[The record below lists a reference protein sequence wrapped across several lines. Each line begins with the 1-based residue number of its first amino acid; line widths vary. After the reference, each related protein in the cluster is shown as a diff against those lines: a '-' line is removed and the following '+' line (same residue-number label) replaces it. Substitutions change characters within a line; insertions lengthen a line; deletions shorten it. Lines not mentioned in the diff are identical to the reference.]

1 MLSVRPNSPVDNS
14 SLVQF
19 AVVIALVGDR
29 PNVRARKAQ
38 RHTWAWAWACAVA
51 AALLVLV
58 AGLLGYG
65 GRLDPAAEGSPF
77 SWAGAAAGAVAALAA
92 AGAALRWPRARAR
105 RALLALGLLCVAADD
120 ALGLHER
127 FADDLDPRP
136 AMGGGGL
143 GWGAVGM
150 VGYGILLAAVVALLA
165 AELRGERRARPM
177 LTAGVTLLVIA
188 LLARVAGGAVAA
200 AGGLPH
206 GHVRH
211 AGESADHAAKL
222 AGWVLVAAAL
232 GRIAFRPARK
242 RRPPPDQS
250 EAAAA
255 AQ

>member
-1 MLSVRPNSPVDNS
+1 VLSVRPITPVDNS
-14 SLVQF
+14 SFVQF
-19 AVVIALVGDR
+19 NVVIALVGNR
-29 PNVRARKAQ
+29 PIVRARKAD
-38 RHTWAWAWACAVA
+38 RHRWAWACAVV
-51 AALLVLV
+51 AALLALV

-77 SWAGAAAGAVAALAA
+77 SWAGAAAGALAA
-92 AGAALRWPRARAR
+92 AAAVGAALRWQRARAR
-105 RALLALGLLCVAADD
+105 RALLALGLLCVAVDD

-127 FADDLDPRP
+127 FADDLDPR
-136 AMGGGGL
+136 GTTGVGL

-150 VGYGILLAAVVALLA
+150 AGYGILLAAVVALLA
-165 AELRGERRARPM
+165 AELRGGRRARPM
-177 LTAGVTLLVIA
+177 LTAGVALLALA
-188 LLARVAGGAVAA
+188 LLARVAGGGLAA

-206 GHVRH
+206 GPVRH

-250 EAAAA
+250 EAAAV

>member
-1 MLSVRPNSPVDNS
+1 VDNS

-19 AVVIALVGDR
+19 NVVIALVGDR
-29 PNVRARKAQ
+29 PIVRARKAHG
-38 RHTWAWAWACAVA
+38 HTWAWTCAVV

-77 SWAGAAAGAVAALAA
+77 SWAGAAAGALAAVAA
-92 AGAALRWPRARAR
+92 AGAALRWPRARVR
-105 RALLALGLLCVAADD
+105 RALLAFVLLCVAADE

-127 FADDLDPRP
+127 FADDLDPRA
-136 AMGGGGL
+136 AMEGRGL
-143 GWGAVGM
+143 GWGVVGM
-150 VGYGILLAAVVALLA
+150 AGYGVLLAAVVLLLA
-165 AELRGERRARPM
+165 AELRGARRARPM
-177 LTAGVTLLVIA
+177 LTAGVTLLVFA
-188 LLARVAGGAVAA
+188 LVARVAGGAVAA

-222 AGWVLVAAAL
+222 AGWFLVAAAL

-250 EAAAA
+250 EAAAV

>member
-1 MLSVRPNSPVDNS
+1 VDNS

-19 AVVIALVGDR
+19 NVVIALVGDR
-29 PNVRARKAQ
+29 PIVRAWKAH
-38 RHTWAWAWACAVA
+38 RHTWAWACAFV
-51 AALLVLV
+51 AALLALV

-77 SWAGAAAGAVAALAA
+77 SWAGATAGALAAVAA
-92 AGAALRWPRARAR
+92 AGAALRWPRARTR
-105 RALLALGLLCVAADD
+105 RALLALGLLCVAVDD

-127 FADDLDPRP
+127 FADDLDPRA
-136 AMGGGGL
+136 AMAGRGL

-150 VGYGILLAAVVALLA
+150 AGYGVLLAAVVALLA

-177 LTAGVTLLVIA
+177 LTAGVALLALA
-188 LLARVAGGAVAA
+188 LLARIAGGALAA

-206 GHVRH
+206 GAVRH

-242 RRPPPDQS
+242 RRPPPDQA

>member
-1 MLSVRPNSPVDNS
+1 MLSVRPANHVDNS

-19 AVVIALVGDR
+19 EGVTALTGDR
-29 PNVRARKAQ
+29 SIVREGRAP
-38 RHTWAWAWACAVA
+38 RHTWAWACAVV
-51 AALLVLV
+51 AALLALA

-77 SWAGAAAGAVAALAA
+77 SWAAAAAGVLAAVAA
-92 AGAALRWPRARAR
+92 AGAALRWPGARAR
-105 RALLALGLLCVAADD
+105 RGLLALALLCVAADD

-127 FADDLDPRP
+127 FADDLDPRR
-136 AMGGGGL
+136 AMGGDVV
-143 GWGAVGM
+143 GWSAVGTA
-150 VGYGILLAAVVALLA
+150 GYGILLAAVVALLA
-165 AELRGERRARPM
+165 LELRVERRARPM
-177 LTAGVTLLVIA
+177 LTAGVTLLVLA
-188 LLARVAGGAVAA
+188 LLARVAGGALAA
-200 AGGLPH
+200 MGGLPH

-211 AGESADHAAKL
+211 AGESADSAAKL

-255 AQ
+255 AR

>member
-1 MLSVRPNSPVDNS
+1 VLSVRPGTPVDNS

-19 AVVIALVGDR
+19 NVVIALAGDR
-29 PNVRARKAQ
+29 PIVRARKAH
-38 RHTWAWAWACAVA
+38 RHTWAWACAVL
-51 AALLVLV
+51 AALLALA

-77 SWAGAAAGAVAALAA
+77 SWAGAAAVVLAAVAAG
-92 AGAALRWPRARAR
+92 GAALRWPQARAR
-105 RALLALGLLCVAADD
+105 RGVLALGLLCVAADD

-127 FADDLDPRP
+127 FADDLDPRS

-143 GWGAVGM
+143 GWGAVGL
-150 VGYGILLAAVVALLA
+150 VGYAILLAAVVVLLA

-177 LTAGVTLLVIA
+177 LTAGVTLLVLA
-188 LLARVAGGAVAA
+188 LLARVAGGALAA

-206 GHVRH
+206 GHVRN

-222 AGWVLVAAAL
+222 AGWVLVVAAL

>member
-1 MLSVRPNSPVDNS
+1 M
-14 SLVQF
+14 VQF
-19 AVVIALVGDR
+19 GGVSALAGD
-29 PNVRARKAQ
+29 PPIVRSARAH
-38 RHTWAWAWACAVA
+38 RHRWAWACAVV
-51 AALLVLV
+51 AALLALG

-77 SWAGAAAGAVAALAA
+77 SWAGAAAGLLAAVAA
-92 AGAALRWPRARAR
+92 AGAAIRWSRTRAR
-105 RALLALGLLCVAADD
+105 RAVLALGLLGVAADD

-127 FADDLDPRP
+127 FADDLDPRH
-136 AMGGGGL
+136 AIAGSGL

-150 VGYGILLAAVVALLA
+150 ACYGIVLAVVVTLLAL
-165 AELRGERRARPM
+165 ELRGERRARPM
-177 LTAGVTLLVIA
+177 LTAGVALLVLA
-188 LLARVAGGAVAA
+188 AGARVGGGLLAAL
-200 AGGLPH
+200 GGLPH
-206 GHVRH
+206 GPVRH

-232 GRIAFRPARK
+232 GRIAFRPTRK

>member
-1 MLSVRPNSPVDNS
+1 VLSVRPNSPVDNS

-29 PNVRARKAQ
+29 PNVRARKAH
-38 RHTWAWAWACAVA
+38 RHTWAWACAVV
-51 AALLVLV
+51 AALLALG

-77 SWAGAAAGAVAALAA
+77 SWAGAAAGLAAAVAA

-105 RALLALGLLCVAADD
+105 RTLLALGLLGVAADD

-127 FADDLDPRP
+127 FADDLDPRS
-136 AMGGGGL
+136 ALGGSGL

-150 VGYGILLAAVVALLA
+150 VGYGVLLAAVVLLLA

-177 LTAGVTLLVIA
+177 LTAGVTLLVFA

-206 GHVRH
+206 GPMRH

-222 AGWVLVAAAL
+222 AGWFLVAAAL

-255 AQ
+255 AH

>member
-1 MLSVRPNSPVDNS
+1 MLSVRPVNHVDNS

-19 AVVIALVGDR
+19 AVVTALAGDR
-29 PNVRARKAQ
+29 PIVREGRAH
-38 RHTWAWAWACAVA
+38 RHTWAWACAIVV
-51 AALLVLV
+51 ALLALA

-77 SWAGAAAGAVAALAA
+77 SWAAAAAGVLAAVAA
-92 AGAALRWPRARAR
+92 AGAALRWPSARAR
-105 RALLALGLLCVAADD
+105 RGLLALALLCVAADD

-127 FADDLDPRP
+127 FADDLDPRR
-136 AMGGGGL
+136 AMGGDVV
-143 GWGAVGM
+143 GWSAVGM
-150 VGYGILLAAVVALLA
+150 AGYGIVLAAVVALLA
-165 AELRGERRARPM
+165 LELRGERRARPM
-177 LTAGVTLLVIA
+177 LTAGVTLLVLA
-188 LLARVAGGAVAA
+188 LLARVAGGALAA
-200 AGGLPH
+200 VGGLPH

-211 AGESADHAAKL
+211 AGESADSAAKL